1 MIGDQELR
9 AMARRIAGSVLA
21 ERGRV
26 EHATSRATLPA
37 EPRSRGIHVDI
48 RDDGEAPRPCSSVA
62 PSARRDTELVTE
74 DSLRGIAD
82 GGRLLVPRGAS
93 VTALAREA
101 AWRRKIALVE
111 GAHVRSDVRREDG
124 RLRIAIAADHGGFA
138 LKKEL
143 FAWLLEAH
151 HVVSDLGTH
160 DENAVDYPDFARAVA
175 ESVAQ
180 GRADVGICVDGAG
193 IGSAM
198 AANKVP
204 DVRAANCWDVSSA
217 KNARE
222 HNFANVLTLGG
233 RALNGA
239 SARAIVAAFLG
250 TDWGEVRHA
259 RRVEKI
265 SAIERAYVRGPATQ
279 EQR

>member
-9 AMARRIAGSVLA
+9 ALARRIAGSVLA

-37 EPRSRGIHVDI
+37 EPRARGIHVDVQA
-48 RDDGEAPRPCSSVA
+48 DGEPLRPCSSA
-62 PSARRDTELVTE
+62 ADSARRDTGLITE
-74 DSLRGIAD
+74 ESLHGIAD
-82 GGRLLVPRGAS
+82 GGRLVVPRGAR
-93 VTALAREA
+93 VTALAREV
-101 AWRRKIALVE
+101 AWRRKIALVD

-124 RLRIAIAADHGGFA
+124 RLRIAVGADHGGFA
-138 LKKEL
+138 LKREL
-143 FAWLLEAH
+143 LTGLLEAR
-151 HVVSDLGTH
+151 HVAFDLGTH

-175 ESVAQ
+175 ESVAH
-180 GRADVGICVDGAG
+180 GRADVGICIDGAG

-204 DVRAANCWDVSSA
+204 GVRAANCWDVPSA

-233 RALNGA
+233 RALSGA
-239 SARAIVAAFLG
+239 SARAIVAAFLD
-250 TDWGEVRHA
+250 TAWGEARHA

-265 SAIERAYVRGPATQ
+265 TVIERAYARAPAPQ
-279 EQR
+279 DQR